1 MVLPRPQSTLLC
13 HPSFPVPPNPSFSN
27 RYPSLSSHPPWP
39 WDSVASS
46 SAPVLSY
53 SSCFSVY
60 AEVQTEFELITALE
74 TFQSF
79 YFPAK
84 DSELNLQ
91 FVPSFTFSPQLNC
104 LCSKLK
110 DHDEVKK
117 KKNNENFI
125 ATVFHTH
132 QVCFRV

>member
-13 HPSFPVPPNPSFSN
+13 RPSFPVPPNPSFLHGS
-27 RYPSLSSHPPWP
+27 PGLSSLPPWP
-39 WDSVASS
+39 WGSVASS
-46 SAPVLSY
+46 SAPVLSC
-53 SSCFSVY
+53 SSCLGVY

-74 TFQSF
+74 TFHSF

-84 DSELNLQ
+84 DSESNLQ
-91 FVPSFTFSPQLNC
+91 FVPSFTFSSQLNC

-110 DHDEVKK
+110 GHDEVE
-117 KKNNENFI
+117 KNKNFI
-125 ATVFHTH
+125 ATIFHSH